1 MGKAAIILV
10 LGIAVAMSFLT
21 MGAQERRNEAVAN
34 ACQAYNINEARNLA
48 HSGANVALNNIT
60 TNHSYQGSISAT
72 FADGSYSATC
82 SKMPA
87 SSNSKI
93 VAAGAYGQAAHTVQV
108 VVEVYPKYFKS
119 AITAK
124 PHVNTLGTL
133 KVDGRDYDQNENII
147 PNQGGLAILSTQAIT
162 RGGSSKYGG
171 TNSLGQDF
179 APSTSFDPSLIEE
192 NAEFDG
198 GFPSSP
204 DAVVGVDDG
213 TLKAIAQSGI
223 GGSQYATDPND
234 IHIPLRGVTYLEL
247 PNNGTWNAPNFT
259 YCHCGFDYNS
269 FGVLVVHNAN
279 GNARLK
285 NIRGNFYGVII
296 ADDVDKIHGKVT
308 GNITVIGDS
317 PRGNCIGNGT
327 GEVHYSSYFIMQ
339 ALSGQL
345 NNSPKIVSWWE

>member
-10 LGIAVAMSFLT
+10 LGVSVAMSFLT

-34 ACQAYNINEARNLA
+34 ACQAYNVNGARNLA

-60 TNHSYQGSISAT
+60 TNHSYQGSMSASSS
-72 FADGSYSATC
+72 DGSYSTTC

-93 VAAGAYGQAAHTVQV
+93 VATGTYGQTAHNVQV

-124 PHVNTLGTL
+124 PYVNTLGTL
-133 KVDGRDYDQNENII
+133 EVDGRDYDQDENII
-147 PNQGGLAILSTQAIT
+147 PNQGGLAILSTQTIT

-171 TNSLGQDF
+171 TNSLGNDF
-179 APSTSFDPSLIEE
+179 EPSTDFDPSLTEE
-192 NAEFDG
+192 NAQFDG

-204 DAVVGVDDG
+204 DAAIEVSDG
-213 TLKAIAQSGI
+213 TLKAIAQSGE
-223 GGSQYATDPND
+223 GGSQYATDPSD
-234 IHIPLRGVTYLEL
+234 IQIPLRGVTYLEL
-247 PNNGTWNAPNFT
+247 PDNGTWNSPNLT
-259 YCHCGFDYNS
+259 YCNCGFDYNS
-269 FGVLVVHNAN
+269 FGILVVHNAN
-279 GNARLK
+279 KNARLK
-285 NIRGNFYGVII
+285 NMRGNFYGLII

-308 GNITVIGDS
+308 GNVTVIGDS

-327 GEVHYSSYFIMQ
+327 GDVHYSSHFIMQ

-345 NNSPKIVSWWE
+345 NKSPEIVSWWE